1 MNARRAG
8 NHDDAPRG
16 KTRKQPLKR
25 GSPIFLSVA
34 NLVLCWWIG
43 KEHLQRRSKRLHDL
57 QRFLLVLTPHLNQ
70 KVLLSTSD
78 TTGNQIANKL
88 SAFGNAFGSESFI
101 AFSFIAFLR
110 FLSLEGRRAEGGF
123 QGLKG

>member
-1 MNARRAG
+1 LNARRTG

-16 KTRKQPLKR
+16 KTRKQTLKS
-25 GSPIFLSVA
+25 GSPILLSVE
-34 NLVLCWWIG
+34 NLVLYRWIG
-43 KEHLQRRSKRLHDL
+43 KEHIKRGSKRLHDL
-57 QRFLLVLTPHLNQ
+57 QRFFLVLTPHLNQ

-78 TTGNQIANKL
+78 TTGNLIANKL
-88 SAFGNAFGSESFI
+88 SALGNAFGSESFI

-110 FLSLEGRRAEGGF
+110 FLSLEGRRAEGCF

>member
-1 MNARRAG
+1 LNTRRAG
-8 NHDDAPRG
+8 NYDDAPRG
-16 KTRKQPLKR
+16 KTRKQTLKR
-25 GSPIFLSVA
+25 GRSILLSVG

-43 KEHLQRRSKRLHDL
+43 KEHLQRRSKRLHHL
-57 QRFLLVLTPHLNQ
+57 QSFFLVLTPHLNQ

-110 FLSLEGRRAEGGF
+110 FLSLEGRRAERCF

>member
-8 NHDDAPRG
+8 NHDDASRG
-16 KTRKQPLKR
+16 KTRKQTLKR

-34 NLVLCWWIG
+34 HLVLCWWIG
-43 KEHLQRRSKRLHDL
+43 KEHLQRRSKRLHHL
-57 QRFLLVLTPHLNQ
+57 QSFFLVLTPHLNQ

-88 SAFGNAFGSESFI
+88 SALGNAFGSESFI

-110 FLSLEGRRAEGGF
+110 FLSLEGRRAEGCF